1 MKKRI
6 LIPVIALILL
16 LAAGLT
22 AFLLL
27 RNQDR
32 FDGDRVKNPDSY
44 TLDFE
49 RMNGDDTHTMR
60 LEAGDALQVQIE
72 IQKGSLHLEIQS
84 PDGSVLYEGNGTEAT
99 AFTVGIPESGVY
111 TISVEARHA
120 KGFLHIRLADSGQ
133 DKK

>member
-1 MKKRI
+1 MKKRV

-22 AFLLL
+22 AFLLS

-32 FDGDRVKNPDSY
+32 FDGNRVKNPDSY
-44 TLDFE
+44 TLEIE

-60 LEAGDALQVQIE
+60 LEAGDALQVQFE

-111 TISVEARHA
+111 TISVEAQQA
-120 KGFLHIRLADSGQ
+120 KGFLRIRLADGGQ

>member
-1 MKKRI
+1 MKKRV

-22 AFLLL
+22 AFLLS

-32 FDGDRVKNPDSY
+32 FDGNRVKNPDSY
-44 TLDFE
+44 TLEIE

-60 LEAGDALQVQIE
+60 LEAGDALQVQFE

-111 TISVEARHA
+111 TISVEARQA

>member
-22 AFLLL
+22 AFLLS

-32 FDGDRVKNPDSY
+32 FDGNRVKNPDSY
-44 TLDFE
+44 TLEIE

-99 AFTVGIPESGVY
+99 AFTVDIPESGVY
-111 TISVEARHA
+111 TISVKARQA